1 MKVGEFKVIDDY
13 FPQWMIDQVS
23 NYMTRVPVRWDNT
36 PRKDSFNEC
45 RFMGNM
51 LLIKDEWQLKDI
63 SNSWFLQYLI
73 ESIKNDPKIGSTMAS
88 YSSA

>member
-1 MKVGEFKVIDDY
+1 MKVGEFRVIDDY

-45 RFMGNM
+45 RFLGNM
-51 LLIKDEWQLKDI
+51 ILIWDEWQ
-63 SNSWFLQYLI
+63 
-73 ESIKNDPKIGSTMAS
+73 
-88 YSSA
+88 